1 MSSADHRPPADPA
14 CFTSPSNFIDS
25 DSAEVRAFVK
35 SALRNLSSSASDTE
49 KAIRLFE
56 AVRDG
61 IRYDPYTFELSPDA
75 YRASVVAGAE
85 SAFCVPKAIL
95 LTACLRAVG
104 IPAALGFADVRN
116 HLNTPKLTELM
127 QTDLFIYHGYVQ
139 LWLDGRPYKVTPAF
153 NMELCKRFG
162 VKPLLFDG
170 TSDALFHEFDEKNQR
185 HMEYVHDRGL
195 YVDAPIDEFLAAFKA
210 TYPKLEEFNR
220 CRIAGRNAKNF
231 DDGFTPTE
239 EGHRT

>member
-1 MSSADHRPPADPA
+1 MFSADQRPPLDAA
-14 CFTSPSNFIDS
+14 CFTCPSNFVNS
-25 DSAEVRAFVK
+25 ESAEVGAFVK
-35 SALRNLSSSASDTE
+35 SAIRGLSSSVSDTE

-61 IRYDPYTFELSPDA
+61 IRYDPYTFELDRDA
-75 YRASVVAGAE
+75 YRASVVAGME

-162 VKPLLFDG
+162 VKPLVFDG
-170 TSDALFHEFDEKNQR
+170 RSDALFHEFDEKNQR
-185 HMEYVHDRGL
+185 HMEYVRDRGL
-195 YVDAPIDEFLAAFKA
+195 FADAPIDEFLTAFKA

-220 CRIAGRNAKNF
+220 RRIAGQSAKGF
-231 DDGFTPTE
+231 DDAFTPTGG
-239 EGHRT
+239 GHRP